1 MKVAHVK
8 VTLDRKTGKKL
19 HEETIGYEEMDEDE
33 YYRPLVEMF
42 WSRIKNEI
50 EKDPDKW
57 FKERK
62 HNGHP
67 ETVRDADCGMSSR
80 VGVMK

>member
-1 MKVAHVK
+1 VKVAHVK

-33 YYRPLVEMF
+33 YYRPLVEIF

-57 FKERK
+57 FVEDRRGQGNASK
-62 HNGHP
+62 HNGYL
-67 ETVRDADCGMSSR
+67 ETKRL
-80 VGVMK
+80 